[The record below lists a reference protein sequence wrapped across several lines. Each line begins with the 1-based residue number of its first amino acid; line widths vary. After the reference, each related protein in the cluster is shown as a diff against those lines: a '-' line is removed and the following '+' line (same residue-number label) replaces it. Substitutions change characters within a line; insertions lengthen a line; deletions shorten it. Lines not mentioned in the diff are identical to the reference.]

1 MNVFT
6 LNATSL
12 TLLFFYQLKCRSTLR
27 ISGLVP
33 SAYWCG
39 QAAIDVPFY
48 YLILICMTSTLFAFH
63 STNLL
68 TSHNIM
74 SVVRKRFHQT
84 FFKTIILFKLFKLKE
99 QSRCQHQHISATV
112 FTPFSG
118 SVSYWLRS
126 SHGTLHIL
134 HILHVRQSPEQQ
146 GLLLSGLH
154 DGESSRNFP
163 TNFK

>member
-1 MNVFT
+1 MFT

-12 TLLFFYQLKCRSTLR
+12 SFLYFYQLKCRSTLR

-48 YLILICMTSTLFAFH
+48 YLILTCMTSTLFAFH

-74 SVVRKRFHQT
+74 SVVRKCLAAT
-84 FFKTIILFKLFKLKE
+84 GLFVTQKLFKLK
-99 QSRCQHQHISATV
+99 QQNRQQLQCDGYLFFIFRLCV
-112 FTPFSG
+112 
-118 SVSYWLRS
+118 WLASLQPWFS
-126 SHGTLHIL
+126 SHIACP
-134 HILHVRQSPEQQ
+134 SC
-146 GLLLSGLH
+146 LS
-154 DGESSRNFP
+154 ESRAIGISSQWSLWW
-163 TNFK
+163 

>member
-6 LNATSL
+6 SNATSL

-74 SVVRKRFHQT
+74 SVVRKCFHQT
-84 FFKTIILFKLFKLKE
+84 FFKTVIFFKLFKLKE
-99 QSRCQHQHISATV
+99 QSRCQRQHISATV